1 MPETLRRGT
10 VPAWLFVL
18 AALGLTALVLPL
30 VGLSARVPWAKIL
43 SIMAEDNARAAL
55 WLSLRTCLLSTA
67 LSVVLGIPT
76 AIVLARRWPGVK
88 VARVVVLL
96 PMALPP
102 VVAGLALL
110 QTFGRRGLVG
120 AWLDSVGIQIGFT
133 TTAVVLAQTF
143 VSMPFLVVALQG
155 ALQVREQGHEAIAAT
170 LGAGP
175 TRILTRVTLPLV
187 LPAILQGTALALARS
202 LGEFGATLTFAG
214 SLAGVTRTMPLEIYL
229 ERETDPEVALALAAV
244 LIGVA
249 ICVVAVTAWQQ
260 RGTTRAPVSSDD
272 DEASVSSR
280 PSGVATGKVAAEK
293 VAAENAAAV
302 EVATVKKSV
311 SSPDARAASDSPV
324 HPPERLTAHVVVPER
339 HVDVELEV
347 PAGTVTALLGRNGS
361 GKSTC
366 VQAMAGL
373 LDAPGSTLTVGER
386 TLDRGAR
393 RTPARKRGIS
403 LLTQRPLLFPHLT
416 ALDNVAFGL
425 RARGV
430 SAKDARA
437 RAAQELQAVGCGHL
451 AERRPW
457 QLSGGQAARVAL
469 ARALAVDP
477 AVLFL
482 DEPMAALDVD
492 AAAAMRSLLAQRFAD
507 HPATVVVVTHN
518 LLDVA
523 RLAHRVVV
531 LEDGAVVEEGP
542 AQETLTRPRTPFT
555 AALAGMNMVMGQAQ
569 ALPQEDL
576 LQVDAGPVAIV
587 GVVDDEARPGV
598 EAVALFAPSA
608 VSLYPADQV
617 PQGSPR
623 NLMRARVLGVE
634 QAGRLARVALRIR
647 DTSHIIYA
655 DLTLG
660 SVRSLG
666 IDVGVW
672 MMASVKAAEVSV
684 VLRG

>member
-1 MPETLRRGT
+1 MPESLRRGT

-30 VGLSARVPWAKIL
+30 VGLSARVPWAKIP
-43 SIMAEDNARAAL
+43 SIMAQDNARAAL

-67 LSVVLGIPT
+67 LSVLLGIPT

-88 VARVVVLL
+88 IARVVVLL

-120 AWLDSVGIQIGFT
+120 AWLDSVGVQIGFT

-229 ERETDPEVALALAAV
+229 ERETDPDIALALAAV
-244 LIGVA
+244 LIAVA

-260 RGTTRAPVSSDD
+260 RGTTRAPVSSGDD
-272 DEASVSSR
+272 AEAPVSSR
-280 PSGVATGKVAAEK
+280 PSQAAIDLPLRTSQ
-293 VAAENAAAV
+293 AGTSDLRTP
-302 EVATVKKSV
+302 EV
-311 SSPDARAASDSPV
+311 
-324 HPPERLTAHVVVPER
+324 LTAHVVVPER
-339 HVDVELEV
+339 HVDVDLKV

-373 LDAPGSTLTVGER
+373 LDAPGSTLSVGDR
-386 TLDRGAR
+386 TLDEGAR

-430 SAKDARA
+430 CAKEARA
-437 RAAQELQAVGCGHL
+437 RAAQELEAVGCGHL
-451 AERRPW
+451 ADRRPW

-523 RLAHRVVV
+523 RLAHQVVV
-531 LEDGAVVEEGP
+531 LEDGVVVEEGP
-542 AQETLTRPRTPFT
+542 TQETLTRPRTPFT
-555 AALAGMNMVMGQAQ
+555 AALAGMNMVIGQAE

-576 LQVDAGPVAIV
+576 LQVQAGPVSIV
-587 GVVDDEARPGV
+587 GMADGEARAGV

-608 VSLYPADQV
+608 VSLYPADRV

-623 NLMRARVLGVE
+623 NLMHVRVMGVE

-647 DTSHIIYA
+647 DTSLTIYA

-672 MMASVKAAEVSV
+672 LMASVKAAEVSV

>member
-67 LSVVLGIPT
+67 LAVVLGIPT

-416 ALDNVAFGL
+416 VLDNVAFGR

-576 LQVDAGPVAIV
+576 LQVDAGPVAFV
-587 GVVDDEARPGV
+587 GVVDAEARPGV
-598 EAVALFAPSA
+598 AAVALIAPA
-608 VSLYPADQV
+608 AGSL
-617 PQGSPR
+617 
-623 NLMRARVLGVE
+623 
-634 QAGRLARVALRIR
+634 
-647 DTSHIIYA
+647 
-655 DLTLG
+655 
-660 SVRSLG
+660 
-666 IDVGVW
+666 
-672 MMASVKAAEVSV
+672 
-684 VLRG
+684 